1 MTAKNDFKAGDT
13 IPLENQL
20 LKRIGELADAAHVEA
35 YVVGGYVRDLLL
47 GTGEKDVDVLILGD
61 GVAFARRVADAL
73 GVDTVVTYERF
84 GTAFIPLGGGKVEFV
99 GARKEVYDPA
109 SRNPRVEMGTLRDDL
124 LRRDFTVN
132 ALAISINAGTFGQLR
147 DEFNGVQDL
156 RAGVLRTPADPLI
169 TFNEDPLR
177 ILRAIRFASQLG
189 FTIEQRTLTALKE
202 TIQRLS
208 IVSQERITDEFMKIL
223 KTSKPSV
230 GLRLMYDTGV
240 MTIVFP
246 EIAAMA
252 GVEQRKDHHHKD
264 VFLHTCI
271 VVDNISQTTDN
282 LWLRFTALVH
292 DIAKPP
298 TKAYKEGIGWT
309 FHGHEELG
317 ARMMRGIFKRMR
329 LPLDHLPYVQKLVR
343 LHLRPMVL
351 VDDEVTDSA
360 VRRLIFEAG
369 NDIDDLM
376 KLCRADITSK
386 NPKLVER
393 YLRNYDIVMQKIV
406 EVEEKDRLRNWQ
418 PPVRGDEIMAV
429 CGLQQGRE
437 VGILKKAIEE
447 AVLEGRIPN
456 DHDAA
461 LEYLLAIKDDLLN
474 QS

>member
-1 MTAKNDFKAGDT
+1 MTTMNEVKSGDAV
-13 IPLENQL
+13 PLQNSL
-20 LKRIGELADAAHVEA
+20 LRRIGEYADKAGLEA
-35 YVVGGYVRDLLL
+35 YVVGGFVRDLMMGL
-47 GTGEKDVDVLILGD
+47 GEKDIDILVIGD
-61 GVAFARRVADAL
+61 GIAFARQIADTI
-73 GVDTVVTYERF
+73 GTGTVVSYERF
-84 GTAFIPLGGGKVEFV
+84 GTAFLPLVDGKVEVV
-99 GARKEVYDPA
+99 GARKEVYDPS
-109 SRNPRVEMGTLRDDL
+109 SRNPRVEVGTLRDDL

-132 ALAISINAGTFGQLR
+132 ALAIRINNERFGELH
-147 DEFNGVQDL
+147 DEFNGLQDL
-156 RAGVLRTPADPLI
+156 RDGILRTPADPSI

-177 ILRAIRFASQLG
+177 IMRAIRFASQLG
-189 FTIEQRTLTALKE
+189 FTIEEKTLDALKQV
-202 TIQRLS
+202 TGRIS
-208 IVSQERITDEFMKIL
+208 IVSQERITDEFIKIL
-223 KTSKPSV
+223 KTVKPSV

-240 MTIVFP
+240 MKIVFP

-252 GVEQRKDHHHKD
+252 GVDQRKDHHHKD

-282 LWLRFTALVH
+282 VWLRFAALVH
-292 DIAKPP
+292 DIAKPR

-317 ARMMRGIFKRMR
+317 ARMMRGIFKRLR
-329 LPLDHLPYVQKLVR
+329 LPLDQLSYVEKLVR

-360 VRRLIFEAG
+360 VRRLIFESG

-393 YLRNYDIVMQKIV
+393 YLRNYDMVMLKIV

-418 PPVRGDEIMAV
+418 PPVKGDEIMAV
-429 CGLQQGRE
+429 CGLEPGRE

-447 AVLEGRIPN
+447 AVLEGKIPN
-456 DHDAA
+456 EHDAA
-461 LEYLLAIKDDLLN
+461 LEYLLSIKDDLLN